1 MGHSWGLRNVTG
13 SEVAG
18 AHYDKVIAL
27 SGAAMP
33 PGWTADPGTQYSSY
47 TYPDILL
54 TAELSGVVGDNYPMK
69 EPAFEKHVY
78 APPGGSNWQEA
89 YSIDNHSLIATT
101 DPFNAPAL
109 ADIRNE
115 IHAR

>member
-1 MGHSWGLRNVTG
+1 
-13 SEVAG
+13 
-18 AHYDKVIAL
+18 
-27 SGAAMP
+27 MP

-78 APPGGSNWQEA
+78 DPPGGSNWQEA
-89 YSIDNHSLIATT
+89 YSIDNHSLIATM
-101 DPFNAPAL
+101 DPFNEPAL
-109 ADIRNE
+109 EDIRNE
-115 IHAR
+115 IRAR